1 MRAVSLPSFRPG
13 QLFTP
18 VIAIAGLG
26 LVVLVLAI
34 ALALGMTGT
43 LATDAVVQPLDV
55 PFRW

>member
-1 MRAVSLPSFRPG
+1 MRAVSLPSFRPV

-18 VIAIAGLG
+18 AIAIAGLS
-26 LVVLVLAI
+26 LVVLAI

-43 LATDAVVQPLDV
+43 LATDAVVQPLDL